1 MASTISQKIDAF
13 AKANLQTL
21 KQEEAKTGRKM
32 TKFDIAQYMLQK
44 GKLNKNEYANWMNT
58 SEGFNAQAMTQQQK
72 TALKQ
77 GNVWGFSGYGGGEE
91 SYLDSMTS
99 FSQKTPV
106 EKQNAISHRQMKLNE
121 TVAERKKKAAE
132 MNNYIKNE
140 RILNHK
146 KTAAEQQF
154 KAHVDSVQ
162 ISEADANKTASQ
174 LTREIEQQKID
185 NMSHDE
191 RKKFI
196 MGKFQDAAAKKD
208 ASGMASALSEFNSY
222 MCKYIDD
229 KVGVT
234 DVKNA
239 IKEYSGLNALVD
251 YVDNKVDD
259 GDDTN
264 LSNLERA
271 WNIAKGLGDAVDS
284 FIGAEG
290 VEVVGLLTGAGE
302 VAAVAKVGKYFSAA
316 TQTYFG
322 VEGGQLIGAGLAH
335 AQTAETEEDAR
346 LAGSELGMGTIMLG
360 GAVKSAKMADKH
372 IAIKEHAQEFVKNA
386 SDIDLINEFNA
397 RTNYGVTE
405 GLEIYKN
412 ELTKRGF
419 KPNENGYFE
428 AKTVQTNNSAVQ
440 SSPSTYRAK
449 LPTPDYSKTRANFP
463 ADAHQSLSK
472 AGKATAYTTDGKP
485 DGIVYQGKDGKMYV
499 PNKWDPEHPYEV
511 STGADGKP
519 ASVIM
524 IYDEAGGDFAVGEP
538 TTIASTYKN
547 PATGEL
553 DPLYNAQVGKGNA
566 MEIVK
571 DQVPSAYKIVKEG
584 TEIQTKEGPRVIQQ
598 DEVVVYDT
606 DGDPYVMPKKNFLKR
621 QEPLKGDAESEA
633 LYAKLKNNEAIPES
647 EIATDGNATKASAK
661 TFEQRDVQLRTR
673 LTEFKGPDGK
683 PFLSKTEVDNLIQNC
698 QEGFITD
705 GKPIPNYEA
714 KIEAVLN
721 NPEEVASISGWKSRS
736 AGIWRAIQDPL
747 SSTVEANPEVFGVK
761 PKAEV
766 KAGNNTGKT
775 NVGNSSIENLKAF
788 FEDPKYECMSDF
800 LKNKDILANND
811 VFKTDIITDAYGD
824 KIPVIITK
832 IPLKTESGTIPAGSQ
847 LGMHAGT
854 LNINSYKR
862 IHRMSIAD
870 PEYVRD
876 IDYSNV
882 NVPLVQILKDGKRGE
897 YITIPLDI
905 SKNQAAIAQLDYMT
919 DTYAEAGGYYV
930 NAFPDLAAII
940 AKSAKSTKEVNPKAE
955 VKVKSNPQT
964 KPSISPEIRNGLIE
978 ALKDVEYDKQVV
990 INTMDKYPEFVE
1002 KLVNFKVD
1010 GNQFFSKK
1018 DVNDIIYNCLSGNDG
1033 LKATPERI
1041 TDVLN
1046 NPNEIQFI
1054 QTARS
1059 RAAGL
1064 WIALFR

>member
-1 MASTISQKIDAF
+1 MFMAPTISQKIDAF

-58 SEGFNAQAMTQQQK
+58 REGFDAQAMTQQQK
-72 TALKQ
+72 TALRQ
-77 GNVWGFSGYGGGEE
+77 GNVWGFAGYGGGEE

-99 FSQKTPV
+99 FAQKNPV
-106 EKQNAISHRQMKLNE
+106 EKQNAISHRQIKLNE

-132 MNNYIKNE
+132 INNYIKNE
-140 RILNHK
+140 RILNYK
-146 KTAAEQQF
+146 KTAEEQKF
-154 KAHVDSVQ
+154 KAHIDSVQ

-196 MGKFQDAAAKKD
+196 MDKFQDAAAKKD
-208 ASGMASALSEFNSY
+208 FSGMKNALSEFNSY
-222 MCKYIDD
+222 MCKYIDK

-234 DVKNA
+234 DAKDA

-251 YVDNKVDD
+251 YVDNLVDD
-259 GDDTN
+259 GDDAN
-264 LSNLERA
+264 LSKLETA
-271 WNIAKGLGDAVDS
+271 WNITKGLGDAVDS

-290 VEVVGLLTGAGE
+290 LEMVGALGIASK
-302 VAAVAKVGKYFSAA
+302 VATVANVGKYFAVA
-316 TQTYFG
+316 TQSYFG
-322 VEGGQLIGAGLAH
+322 VEGSQLIGAGLAH
-335 AQTAETEEDAR
+335 AQTAETEDEAR
-346 LAGSELGMGTIMLG
+346 LAGSELGMGAIMLG

-372 IAIKEHAQEFVKNA
+372 ITIKEHAQEFVKTA

-747 SSTVEANPEVFGVK
+747 SSTVEANPEVFGAK
-761 PKAEV
+761 PKV
-766 KAGNNTGKT
+766 
-775 NVGNSSIENLKAF
+775 
-788 FEDPKYECMSDF
+788 
-800 LKNKDILANND
+800 
-811 VFKTDIITDAYGD
+811 
-824 KIPVIITK
+824 
-832 IPLKTESGTIPAGSQ
+832 
-847 LGMHAGT
+847 
-854 LNINSYKR
+854 
-862 IHRMSIAD
+862 
-870 PEYVRD
+870 
-876 IDYSNV
+876 
-882 NVPLVQILKDGKRGE
+882 
-897 YITIPLDI
+897 
-905 SKNQAAIAQLDYMT
+905 
-919 DTYAEAGGYYV
+919 
-930 NAFPDLAAII
+930 
-940 AKSAKSTKEVNPKAE
+940 E

-964 KPSISPEIRNGLIE
+964 KPSISLEIRNGLIE
-978 ALKDVEYDKQVV
+978 ALKDVKYDKQVV

>member
-1 MASTISQKIDAF
+1 
-13 AKANLQTL
+13 
-21 KQEEAKTGRKM
+21 
-32 TKFDIAQYMLQK
+32 
-44 GKLNKNEYANWMNT
+44 
-58 SEGFNAQAMTQQQK
+58 
-72 TALKQ
+72 
-77 GNVWGFSGYGGGEE
+77 
-91 SYLDSMTS
+91 
-99 FSQKTPV
+99 
-106 EKQNAISHRQMKLNE
+106 MKLNE
-121 TVAERKKKAAE
+121 TVAERRKKYDELAKNIQEQKNVNPNKALAE
-132 MNNYIKNE
+132 YKF
-140 RILNHK
+140 K
-146 KTAAEQQF
+146 K
-154 KAHVDSVQ
+154 HVDSVQ
-162 ISEADANKTASQ
+162 ISEADANKTVSQ

-185 NMSHDE
+185 NMSHDD

-196 MGKFQDAAAKKD
+196 MDKFQDAAAKKD
-208 ASGMASALSEFNSY
+208 AAGMASALSEFNSY

-259 GDDTN
+259 GDNTN
-264 LSNLERA
+264 LSNLEKA

-290 VEVVGLLTGAGE
+290 VEIVGLLGGAGE
-302 VAAVAKVGKYFSAA
+302 AAAVANASKYFSAA

-322 VEGGQLIGAGLAH
+322 IEGGQLIGAGLAH
-335 AQTAETEEDAR
+335 AQTAETEEEAR

-360 GAVKSAKMADKH
+360 GAVKSAKVA
-372 IAIKEHAQEFVKNA
+372 
-386 SDIDLINEFNA
+386 
-397 RTNYGVTE
+397 Y
-405 GLEIYKN
+405 
-412 ELTKRGF
+412 
-419 KPNENGYFE
+419 
-428 AKTVQTNNSAVQ
+428 NNMKGKSPAVQ

-485 DGIVYQGKDGKMYV
+485 DGIVYQGKDGKLYV

-524 IYDEAGGDFAVGEP
+524 IYDEAGGDFAVGDP

-747 SSTVEANPEVFGVK
+747 SSTVEANPEVFGAK

-766 KAGNNTGKT
+766 KAGNNTSKT

-811 VFKTDIITDAYGD
+811 VIKVDIITEADGS
-824 KIPVIITK
+824 KTPVIITK

-847 LGMHAGT
+847 LRMHAGT
-854 LNINSYKR
+854 LNIHSYVRNK
-862 IHRMSIAD
+862 RMSIAD
-870 PEYVRD
+870 PEYVKVT
-876 IDYSNV
+876 DYSNV
-882 NVPLVQILKDGKRGE
+882 QISLVQVLKDGKWGE
-897 YITIPLDI
+897 QITIPLDI

-940 AKSAKSTKEVNPKAE
+940 AKNVKSTVEANPEVLGAKPKAE
-955 VKVKSNPQT
+955 TKS
-964 KPSISPEIRNGLIE
+964 SISPEIRNGLID
-978 ALKDVEYDKQVV
+978 ALKDVKYDKQVV

-1033 LKATPERI
+1033 LKATPEKI
-1041 TDVLN
+1041 TEVLN
-1046 NPNEIQFI
+1046 NPNQMQFI
-1054 QTARS
+1054 QTARN
-1059 RAAGL
+1059 RAASL

>member
-1 MASTISQKIDAF
+1 MAPTISQKIDAY
-13 AKANLQTL
+13 AQANLKAL

-32 TKFDIAQYMLQK
+32 TKFDIAQHMLQH

-58 SEGFNAQAMTQQQK
+58 TEGFNAQTMTQQQK
-72 TALKQ
+72 TALRQ
-77 GNVWGFSGYGGGEE
+77 GSVWGFAGYGGGEE

-99 FSQKTPV
+99 FAQKNPV
-106 EKQNAISHRQMKLNE
+106 EKQNAISYRQMKLNE

-146 KTAAEQQF
+146 KTAEEQKF
-154 KAHVDSVQ
+154 KAHIDSVQ

-196 MGKFQDAAAKKD
+196 MDKFQDAAAKKD
-208 ASGMASALSEFNSY
+208 FSGMKNALSEFNSY
-222 MCKYIDD
+222 MCKYIDN
-229 KVGVT
+229 KVGAT
-234 DVKNA
+234 DAKDA

-251 YVDNKVDD
+251 YVDNLVDD
-259 GDDTN
+259 GDATN
-264 LSNLERA
+264 LSKLETA
-271 WNIAKGLGDAVDS
+271 WNITKGLGDAVDS

-290 VEVVGLLTGAGE
+290 LEMVGALGTASK
-302 VAAVAKVGKYFSAA
+302 VATVANAGKYFAVA
-316 TQTYFG
+316 TQSYFG
-322 VEGGQLIGAGLAH
+322 VEGSQLIGAGLAH
-335 AQTAETEEDAR
+335 AQTAETEDEAR

-360 GAVKSAKMADKH
+360 GAVKSAK
-372 IAIKEHAQEFVKNA
+372 V
-386 SDIDLINEFNA
+386 
-397 RTNYGVTE
+397 G
-405 GLEIYKN
+405 YKN
-412 ELTKRGF
+412 VKG
-419 KPNENGYFE
+419 
-428 AKTVQTNNSAVQ
+428 KTPAVQ

-524 IYDEAGGDFAVGEP
+524 IYDEAGGDFAVGDP

-547 PATGEL
+547 PATGKL

-584 TEIQTKEGPRVIQQ
+584 TEIQTKEGPRVIQK

-647 EIATDGNATKASAK
+647 QIATDGNATKASAK

-683 PFLSKTEVDNLIQNC
+683 PFLSKTEIDNLIQNC
-698 QEGFITD
+698 QEGITTD
-705 GKPIPNYEA
+705 GKPIPNYQA

-721 NPEEVASISGWKSRS
+721 NPEEIASISGWKSRS
-736 AGIWRAIQDPL
+736 AGVWRAIQDPL
-747 SSTVEANPEVFGVK
+747 SSTVEANPEVFGV
-761 PKAEV
+761 
-766 KAGNNTGKT
+766 
-775 NVGNSSIENLKAF
+775 
-788 FEDPKYECMSDF
+788 
-800 LKNKDILANND
+800 
-811 VFKTDIITDAYGD
+811 
-824 KIPVIITK
+824 
-832 IPLKTESGTIPAGSQ
+832 
-847 LGMHAGT
+847 
-854 LNINSYKR
+854 
-862 IHRMSIAD
+862 
-870 PEYVRD
+870 
-876 IDYSNV
+876 
-882 NVPLVQILKDGKRGE
+882 
-897 YITIPLDI
+897 
-905 SKNQAAIAQLDYMT
+905 
-919 DTYAEAGGYYV
+919 
-930 NAFPDLAAII
+930 
-940 AKSAKSTKEVNPKAE
+940 NPKVE
-955 VKVKSNPQT
+955 VKVKSKPQT

-978 ALKDVEYDKQVV
+978 ALKDVKYDKQVV

-1018 DVNDIIYNCLSGNDG
+1018 DVNEIIYNCLSGNDG
-1033 LKATPERI
+1033 PKATPERI

-1046 NPNEIQFI
+1046 NPNEISFI

>member
-185 NMSHDE
+185 NMAHDE

-290 VEVVGLLTGAGE
+290 AEVVGLLTGAGE

-335 AQTAETEEDAR
+335 AQTAETEDEAR

-360 GAVKSAKMADKH
+360 GAVKSAKVA
-372 IAIKEHAQEFVKNA
+372 
-386 SDIDLINEFNA
+386 
-397 RTNYGVTE
+397 Y
-405 GLEIYKN
+405 
-412 ELTKRGF
+412 
-419 KPNENGYFE
+419 
-428 AKTVQTNNSAVQ
+428 NNMKGKSPAVQ

-524 IYDEAGGDFAVGEP
+524 IYDEAGGDFAVGDP
-538 TTIASTYKN
+538 ITIASTYKN

-647 EIATDGNATKASAK
+647 EIATDGNATKPSAK
-661 TFEQRDVQLRTR
+661 TLNKNLKTFYNKLINIKRTSGMSSGNPL
-673 LTEFKGPDGK
+673 LTEEY
-683 PFLSKTEVDNLIQNC
+683 LSMLIEKC
-698 QEGFITD
+698 QHSFID

-714 KIEAVLN
+714 RIETILNDAKELSGLSYLYHTDLVDRIWTDIQMPGARLEKAYPEVFNAKINIKTASTPAFSALRKRLIDNIEDNAAKQNIINGIDNNPAFVDKLVNLKFEGKQLFSEQDINNILIMLYDPKVVPSIGATSIIEFLN
-721 NPEEVASISGWKSRS
+721 NPKN
-736 AGIWRAIQDPL
+736 IQ
-747 SSTVEANPEVFGVK
+747 K
-761 PKAEV
+761 
-766 KAGNNTGKT
+766 
-775 NVGNSSIENLKAF
+775 ILKA
-788 FEDPKYECMSDF
+788 D
-800 LKNKDILANND
+800 
-811 VFKTDIITDAYGD
+811 D
-824 KIPVIITK
+824 K
-832 IPLKTESGTIPAGSQ
+832 
-847 LGMHAGT
+847 
-854 LNINSYKR
+854 
-862 IHRMSIAD
+862 
-870 PEYVRD
+870 
-876 IDYSNV
+876 
-882 NVPLVQILKDGKRGE
+882 
-897 YITIPLDI
+897 
-905 SKNQAAIAQLDYMT
+905 AIEM
-919 DTYAEAGGYYV
+919 GW
-930 NAFPDLAAII
+930 
-940 AKSAKSTKEVNPKAE
+940 
-955 VKVKSNPQT
+955 
-964 KPSISPEIRNGLIE
+964 LI
-978 ALKDVEYDKQVV
+978 YQ
-990 INTMDKYPEFVE
+990 
-1002 KLVNFKVD
+1002 
-1010 GNQFFSKK
+1010 
-1018 DVNDIIYNCLSGNDG
+1018 
-1033 LKATPERI
+1033 
-1041 TDVLN
+1041 
-1046 NPNEIQFI
+1046 
-1054 QTARS
+1054 
-1059 RAAGL
+1059 
-1064 WIALFR
+1064 

>member
-1 MASTISQKIDAF
+1 MFMANTISQKIDAF

-58 SEGFNAQAMTQQQK
+58 REGFDAKAMTQQQK
-72 TALKQ
+72 TALRQ
-77 GNVWGFSGYGGGEE
+77 GNVWGFAGYGGGEE

-99 FSQKTPV
+99 FAQKNPV
-106 EKQNAISHRQMKLNE
+106 EKQNAISHRQIKLNE

-132 MNNYIKNE
+132 INNYLKNE
-140 RILNHK
+140 RILNYK
-146 KTAAEQQF
+146 KTAEEQKF
-154 KAHVDSVQ
+154 KAHIDSVQ

-196 MGKFQDAAAKKD
+196 MDKFQDAAAKKD
-208 ASGMASALSEFNSY
+208 FSGMKNALSEFNSY
-222 MCKYIDD
+222 MCKYIDK

-234 DVKNA
+234 DAKDA
-239 IKEYSGLNALVD
+239 IKECSGLNALVD
-251 YVDNKVDD
+251 YVDNMVDD

-264 LSNLERA
+264 LSKLETA
-271 WNIAKGLGDAVDS
+271 WNITKGLGDAVDS

-290 VEVVGLLTGAGE
+290 LEMVGALGTASK
-302 VAAVAKVGKYFSAA
+302 VATVANVGKYFAVA
-316 TQTYFG
+316 TQSYFG
-322 VEGGQLIGAGLAH
+322 VEGSQLIGAGLAH
-335 AQTAETEEDAR
+335 AQTAETEDEAR

-372 IAIKEHAQEFVKNA
+372 ITIKEHAQEFVKTA

-524 IYDEAGGDFAVGEP
+524 IYDEAGGDFAVGDP

-547 PATGEL
+547 PATGKL

-736 AGIWRAIQDPL
+736 AGICRAIQDPL

-761 PKAEV
+761 PKV
-766 KAGNNTGKT
+766 
-775 NVGNSSIENLKAF
+775 
-788 FEDPKYECMSDF
+788 
-800 LKNKDILANND
+800 
-811 VFKTDIITDAYGD
+811 
-824 KIPVIITK
+824 
-832 IPLKTESGTIPAGSQ
+832 
-847 LGMHAGT
+847 
-854 LNINSYKR
+854 
-862 IHRMSIAD
+862 
-870 PEYVRD
+870 
-876 IDYSNV
+876 
-882 NVPLVQILKDGKRGE
+882 
-897 YITIPLDI
+897 
-905 SKNQAAIAQLDYMT
+905 
-919 DTYAEAGGYYV
+919 
-930 NAFPDLAAII
+930 
-940 AKSAKSTKEVNPKAE
+940 E

-978 ALKDVEYDKQVV
+978 ALKDVKYDKQVV